1 MKNSMVELIRKKRDG
16 GALSPVEISWI
27 IRKYTDDVI
36 PDYQMSSL
44 LMAIVFNGMTSE
56 ELSAWTRAMLHSG
69 EVLDLSGIDKPKV
82 DKHSTG
88 GVGDKISLP
97 LAPIVAACGVVV
109 PMMSGRGL
117 GHSGGTFDK
126 LESIPG
132 FNVTIPLSTFG
143 PQLDDLGVVMA
154 GQTEELVPADRRIYA
169 LRDVTGTVSSVPLI
183 ASSIMSKKLAEDL
196 DGLLL
201 DVKVGRGAWMKTIPE
216 AEELARTM
224 IDLGKEGATQVTA
237 ILTNMDQPLGRAVG
251 NANEMVESIEVLQ
264 GGGPKDIRELTM
276 LFAAE
281 MLVLAG
287 VEDLERA
294 ASQAHDALTS
304 GAALDLLIRLTA
316 AQGGDAS
323 YIEDPSKFEIA
334 RRKHVITAPHDGWIS
349 ECDAYLVVTAAVRLG
364 AGRAV
369 KEDTVDPSVGFMIEA
384 KIGDRVERG
393 QPLATVA
400 YRDESKMDAALQV
413 LTSAWTISDSQPEPP
428 GLVLRKMT

>member
-1 MKNSMVELIRKKRDG
+1 MVELIRKKRDG
-16 GALSPVEISWI
+16 GELSPAELSWI
-27 IRKYTDDVI
+27 IRRYTDDKI

-44 LMAIVFNGMTSE
+44 LMAILFIGMSSE

-69 EVLDLSGIDKPKV
+69 EVLDLAAIDRPKV

-88 GVGDKISLP
+88 GVGDKISIP
-97 LAPIVAACGVVV
+97 LAPLVAACGVVV

-117 GHSGGTFDK
+117 GHTGGTFDK

-132 FNVTIPLSTFG
+132 FNVTIPLSTFEG
-143 PQLDDLGVVMA
+143 QLNDLGLVLA
-154 GQTEELVPADRRIYA
+154 SQTEELVPADRRIYA
-169 LRDVTGTVSSVPLI
+169 LRDATGTVMSMPLI

-196 DGLLL
+196 DALFL
-201 DVKVGRGAWMKTIPE
+201 DVKVGSGAFMKTLPE

-224 IDLGKEGATQVTA
+224 INLGKERNTQVTA

-251 NANEMVESIEVLQ
+251 NAIEMVESIEVLN
-264 GGGPKDIRELTM
+264 GEGPADVRELTL

-287 VEDLERA
+287 DDFESATLRV
-294 ASQAHDALTS
+294 HDALTS
-304 GAALDLLIRLTA
+304 GAALDVLIRLTA

-334 RRKHVITAPHDGWIS
+334 RRRHVIQADRDGWVTK
-349 ECDAYLVVTAAVRLG
+349 CDAGLIGAAAVRLG

-369 KEDTVDPSVGFMIEA
+369 KEDSVDSSVGFMIEA
-384 KIGDRVERG
+384 KIGDRVVRG
-393 QPLATVA
+393 QPLATVL
-400 YRDESKMDAALQV
+400 YRDERKLDAALPV
-413 LTSAWTISDSQPEPP
+413 VASAWTIADTQPALPE
-428 GLVLRKMT
+428 LVLGRMT

>member
-1 MKNSMVELIRKKRDG
+1 MSYSMVELIREKRDG
-16 GALSPVEISWI
+16 GELSPNELSWI
-27 IRKYTDDVI
+27 IRKYTADKI

-44 LMAIVFNGMTSE
+44 LMAILFTGMTSE

-69 EVLDLSGIDKPKV
+69 EVLDLAGIDKPKV

-88 GVGDKISLP
+88 GVGDKISIP
-97 LAPIVAACGVVV
+97 LAPLVAACGVAV

-117 GHSGGTFDK
+117 GHTGGTFDK
-126 LESIPG
+126 LESIPD
-132 FNVTIPLSTFG
+132 FNVTVPLSRFEH
-143 PQLDDLGVVMA
+143 QLDDLGLVMA

-169 LRDVTGTVSSVPLI
+169 LRDATGTVSSLPLI

-201 DVKVGRGAWMKTIPE
+201 DVKVGRGAFMKTVVQ

-224 IDLGKEGATQVTA
+224 VNLGKEGATQVTA

-251 NANEMVESIEVLQ
+251 NANEMVESIEVLRNE
-264 GGGPKDIRELTM
+264 GPADIRELTL

-287 VEDLERA
+287 DDDLESA
-294 ASQAHDALTS
+294 ASRAEHALTS
-304 GAALDLLIRLTA
+304 GAALDVLTQLTA

-323 YIEDPSKFEIA
+323 YIEDPSKFDIA
-334 RRKHVITAPHDGWIS
+334 RRTHVIEADRDGWIS
-349 ECDAYLVVTAAVRLG
+349 ECDAYVVGTAAVRLG
-364 AGRAV
+364 AGRAH
-369 KEDTVDPSVGFMIEA
+369 KEDTIDPSVGFMIEA
-384 KIGDRVERG
+384 KIGDRVVRG

-400 YRDESKMDAALQV
+400 YRDDTKLDAALPLV
-413 LTSAWTISDSQPEPP
+413 SSAWTISDTKSEPP
-428 GLVLRKMT
+428 ELVIKKMT

>member
-1 MKNSMVELIRKKRDG
+1 MSHSMVELIRKKRDG
-16 GALSPVEISWI
+16 GELSPTELSWI
-27 IRKYTDDVI
+27 IRRYTDDKI

-44 LMAIVFNGMTSE
+44 LMAILFTGMSSE

-69 EVLDLSGIDKPKV
+69 EVLDLAAIDRPKV

-88 GVGDKISLP
+88 GVGDKISIP
-97 LAPIVAACGVVV
+97 LAPLVAACGVVV

-117 GHSGGTFDK
+117 GHTGGTFDK

-132 FNVTIPLSTFG
+132 FNVTIPLSKFED
-143 PQLDDLGVVMA
+143 QLNDLGLVLA
-154 GQTEELVPADRRIYA
+154 SQTDELVPADRRIYA
-169 LRDVTGTVSSVPLI
+169 LRDATGTVMSLPLI

-196 DGLLL
+196 DALLL
-201 DVKVGRGAWMKTIPE
+201 DVKVGSGAFMRTLPE

-224 IDLGKEGATQVTA
+224 INLGKERNTQVTA

-251 NANEMVESIEVLQ
+251 NANEMVESIEVLR
-264 GGGPKDIRELTM
+264 GEGPADVRELTL

-287 VEDLERA
+287 DNFESATSRV
-294 ASQAHDALTS
+294 HDALTS
-304 GAALDLLIRLTA
+304 GAALDVLIRLTA

-334 RRKHVITAPHDGWIS
+334 RRRHVIQADRDGWVS
-349 ECDAYLVVTAAVRLG
+349 KCDAGLIGTAAVRLG

-369 KEDTVDPSVGFMIEA
+369 KEDKVDSSVGFIIEA
-384 KIGDRVERG
+384 KIGDRVVRG
-393 QPLATVA
+393 QPLATVF
-400 YRDESKMDAALQV
+400 YHDERKLDAALPV
-413 LTSAWTISDSQPEPP
+413 VASAWTITDTQPELPD
-428 GLVLRKMT
+428 LVIGKMT

>member
-1 MKNSMVELIRKKRDG
+1 MVGLIRKKRDG
-16 GALSPVEISWI
+16 GELSPAELSWI
-27 IRKYTDDVI
+27 IRRYTDDKI

-44 LMAIVFNGMTSE
+44 LMAILFVGMSSE

-69 EVLDLSGIDKPKV
+69 EVLDLAAIDRPKV

-88 GVGDKISLP
+88 GVGDKISIP
-97 LAPIVAACGVVV
+97 LAPLVAACGVVV

-117 GHSGGTFDK
+117 GHTGGTFDK

-132 FNVTIPLSTFG
+132 FNVTIPLSTFEG
-143 PQLDDLGVVMA
+143 QLNDLGLVLA
-154 GQTEELVPADRRIYA
+154 SQTEELVPADRRIYA
-169 LRDVTGTVSSVPLI
+169 LRDATGTVMSMPLI

-196 DGLLL
+196 DALFL
-201 DVKVGRGAWMKTIPE
+201 DVKVGSGAFMKTLPE

-224 IDLGKEGATQVTA
+224 INLGKERNTQVTA

-251 NANEMVESIEVLQ
+251 NAIEMVESIEVLN
-264 GGGPKDIRELTM
+264 GEGPADVRELTL

-287 VEDLERA
+287 DDFESATLRV
-294 ASQAHDALTS
+294 HDALTS
-304 GAALDLLIRLTA
+304 GAALDVLIRLTA

-334 RRKHVITAPHDGWIS
+334 RRRHVIQADRDGWVTK
-349 ECDAYLVVTAAVRLG
+349 CDAGLIGAAAVRLG

-369 KEDTVDPSVGFMIEA
+369 KEDSVDSSVGFMIEA
-384 KIGDRVERG
+384 KIGDRVVRG
-393 QPLATVA
+393 QPLATVL
-400 YRDESKMDAALQV
+400 YRDERKLDAALPV
-413 LTSAWTISDSQPEPP
+413 VASAWTIADTQPALPE
-428 GLVLRKMT
+428 LVLGRMT

>member
-1 MKNSMVELIRKKRDG
+1 MSHSMVELIRKKRDG
-16 GALSPVEISWI
+16 GELSPTELSWI
-27 IRKYTDDVI
+27 IRRYTDDKI

-44 LMAIVFNGMTSE
+44 LMAILFTGMSSE

-69 EVLDLSGIDKPKV
+69 EVLDLAALDRPKV

-88 GVGDKISLP
+88 GVGDKISIP
-97 LAPIVAACGVVV
+97 LAPLVAACGVVV

-117 GHSGGTFDK
+117 GHTGGTFDK

-132 FNVTIPLSTFG
+132 FNVMIPLSKFEG
-143 PQLDDLGVVMA
+143 QLRELGLVLA
-154 GQTEELVPADRRIYA
+154 SQTDELVPADRRIYA
-169 LRDVTGTVSSVPLI
+169 LRDATGTVMSLPLI

-196 DGLLL
+196 DALLL
-201 DVKVGRGAWMKTIPE
+201 DVKVGSGAFMRTLPE

-224 IDLGKEGATQVTA
+224 INLGKERNTQVTA

-251 NANEMVESIEVLQ
+251 NANEMVESIEVLR
-264 GGGPKDIRELTM
+264 GEGPADVRELTL

-287 VEDLERA
+287 DNFESATSRV
-294 ASQAHDALTS
+294 HDALTS
-304 GAALDLLIRLTA
+304 GAALDVLIRLTA

-334 RRKHVITAPHDGWIS
+334 RRRHVIQADRDGWVS
-349 ECDAYLVVTAAVRLG
+349 KCDAGLIGTAAVRLG

-369 KEDTVDPSVGFMIEA
+369 KEDKVDSSVGFIIEA
-384 KIGDRVERG
+384 KIGDRVVRG
-393 QPLATVA
+393 QPLATVF
-400 YRDESKMDAALQV
+400 YHDERKLDAALPV
-413 LTSAWTISDSQPEPP
+413 VASAWTITDTQPELPD
-428 GLVLRKMT
+428 LVIGKMT

>member
-1 MKNSMVELIRKKRDG
+1 MSHSMVELIRKKRDG
-16 GALSPVEISWI
+16 GELSPTELSWI
-27 IRKYTDDVI
+27 IRRYTDDKI

-44 LMAIVFNGMTSE
+44 LMAILFTGMSSE

-69 EVLDLSGIDKPKV
+69 EVLDLAAIDRPKV

-88 GVGDKISLP
+88 GVGDKISIP
-97 LAPIVAACGVVV
+97 LAPLVAACGVVV

-117 GHSGGTFDK
+117 GHTGGTFDK

-132 FNVTIPLSTFG
+132 FNVMIPLSKFEG
-143 PQLDDLGVVMA
+143 QLRELGLVLA
-154 GQTEELVPADRRIYA
+154 SQTDELVPADRRIYA
-169 LRDVTGTVSSVPLI
+169 LRDATGTVMSLPLI

-196 DGLLL
+196 DALLL
-201 DVKVGRGAWMKTIPE
+201 DVKVGSGAFMRTLPE

-224 IDLGKEGATQVTA
+224 INLGKERNTQVTA

-251 NANEMVESIEVLQ
+251 NANEMVESIEVLR
-264 GGGPKDIRELTM
+264 GEGPADVRELTL

-287 VEDLERA
+287 DNFESATSRV
-294 ASQAHDALTS
+294 HDALTS
-304 GAALDLLIRLTA
+304 GAALDVLIRLTA

-334 RRKHVITAPHDGWIS
+334 RRRHVIQADRDGWVS
-349 ECDAYLVVTAAVRLG
+349 KCDAGLIGTAAVRLG

-369 KEDTVDPSVGFMIEA
+369 KEDKVDSSVGFIIEA
-384 KIGDRVERG
+384 KIGDRVVRG
-393 QPLATVA
+393 QPLATVF
-400 YRDESKMDAALQV
+400 YHDERKLDAALPV
-413 LTSAWTISDSQPEPP
+413 VASAWTITDTQPELPD
-428 GLVLRKMT
+428 LVIGKMT

>member
-1 MKNSMVELIRKKRDG
+1 MKHSMVELIRKKRDRG
-16 GALSPVEISWI
+16 VLAPDEISWI
-27 IRKYTDDVI
+27 IRKYTADVI

-44 LMAIVFNGMTSE
+44 LMAILFNGMSSE

-69 EVLDLSGIDKPKV
+69 DVLDLSRIDKPKV

-88 GVGDKISLP
+88 GVGDKISIP

-117 GHSGGTFDK
+117 GHTGGTFDK
-126 LESIPG
+126 LESVPG
-132 FNVTIPLSTFG
+132 FDVTVPLSNFE
-143 PQLDDLGVVMA
+143 PQLNDLGMVMA

-169 LRDVTGTVSSVPLI
+169 LRDVTGTVSSLPLI

-201 DVKVGRGAWMKTIPE
+201 DVKVGKGAWMKTIHD

-224 IDLGKEGATQVTA
+224 VNLGKEGATQVTA
-237 ILTNMDQPLGRAVG
+237 ILTNMDQPLGSAVG

-264 GGGPKDIRELTM
+264 GGGPEDIRDLTL
-276 LFAAE
+276 LFATE
-281 MLVLAG
+281 MLVLSG
-287 VEDLERA
+287 VDDLEDAR
-294 ASQAHDALTS
+294 SMAHHAITS
-304 GAALDLLIRLTA
+304 GAALDLLTRLTA

-334 RRKHVITAPHDGWIS
+334 RRKHVIEATRDGWVS
-349 ECDAYLVVTAAVRLG
+349 ECDAYLVGTAAVRLG

-369 KEDTVDPSVGFMIEA
+369 KEDPVDPSVGFMIEA

-400 YRDESKMDAALQV
+400 YSDESKLDAALPV
-413 LTSAWTISDSQPEPP
+413 VTSAWTISDSQPEPP
-428 GLVLRKMT
+428 ELVIGRIT